1 MLTISREHAAGILRE
16 ETPAAFCEDGGA
28 VAFETRDCYDDND
41 ISEENPYGTLGEA
54 IENPATGPLFVRGA
68 EPGDV
73 LQVEILEISLRK
85 DGVMR
90 TSLTAG
96 AFVGLYAEKSARRFP
111 FSLHP
116 ETGKQGFYLKEDIWL
131 DCDTMIGVIGTA
143 APGEGVPT
151 HTPGPHGGNM
161 DCRRIV
167 AGSVVYLPV
176 YVRGGL
182 LSLGDLHARMG
193 DGEVMICGMETAGT
207 VTVRVRVRKEVRPA
221 FREALPLVVQG
232 GDVMT
237 VQSAP
242 TLDGAAVLA
251 AQRMRTLA
259 AEELGLSDV
268 DSGMLL
274 SLAGNLAVCQL
285 VNPLKTVRCELSA
298 GVLFPRGLR

>member
-1 MLTISREHAAGILRE
+1 MLTVSREHVTGVLRE
-16 ETPAAFCEDGGA
+16 ETPAAFCEDGDT

-96 AFVGLYAEKSARRFP
+96 AFQGLYAEKSARRFP
-111 FSLHP
+111 FSTHP
-116 ETGKQGFYLKEDIWL
+116 ETGKQFFSLREDIRL

-167 AGSVVYLPV
+167 AGSIVYLPV
-176 YVRGGL
+176 YVKGGL
-182 LSLGDLHARMG
+182 LSVGDLHARMG

-207 VTVRVRVRKEVRPA
+207 VTLRVRVQKGARPA
-221 FREALPLVVQG
+221 FRGALPLLVQG

-237 VQSAP
+237 IQSAP
-242 TLDGAAVLA
+242 TLDEAAVLA
-251 AQRMRTLA
+251 AQRMRALA

-298 GVLFPRGLR
+298 RLLFPHGLR